1 MLCPIGLI
9 MKYPNNRRLGRSL
22 VVTEGRRDQ
31 GSRVVCGQPAPW
43 RLFQFNMKK
52 ERNMLDWVMIV
63 IATISLGIVIFSI
76 WSMMRA

>member
-1 MLCPIGLI
+1 
-9 MKYPNNRRLGRSL
+9 MKYPNNRRLGRCL
-22 VVTEGRRDQ
+22 VFTEASTDQ

-43 RLFQFNMKK
+43 RLFKFNVKK

-63 IATISLGIVIFSI
+63 MATISLGIVIFSI

>member
-1 MLCPIGLI
+1 
-9 MKYPNNRRLGRSL
+9 
-22 VVTEGRRDQ
+22 V
-31 GSRVVCGQPAPW
+31 
-43 RLFQFNMKK
+43 KK

>member
-1 MLCPIGLI
+1 
-9 MKYPNNRRLGRSL
+9 MKYPNNRRLGRCL
-22 VVTEGRRDQ
+22 VVTEASADQ

-43 RLFQFNMKK
+43 RLFEFILKK

-63 IATISLGIVIFSI
+63 MATISLGIVIFSI